1 MVRRSDYCPSECRCR
16 SLQTADLLQQPQHT
30 WHTNVHHAHQ
40 SPEWPG
46 KRKRDCRAAARNAK
60 RLKYAQQGDTRRG
73 TPLFV
78 EVEPDGSDT
87 WRLDAVADIIRNG
100 GVSSR
105 SCSATPCCL
114 HNRQQAQA
122 LLLGCFAMAGH
133 ERAQL
138 ALPDCACWHAKMH
151 EANALQLKPCGE
163 PMPHPGHAHLLMV
176 AGLLMLA
183 SLYTS

>member
-1 MVRRSDYCPSECRCR
+1 MLRRSDYCPSECRCR
-16 SLQTADLLQQPQHT
+16 SLQTADLLQQRQHT
-30 WHTNVHHAHQ
+30 WHTNVHHAQSGQPAPLWLHQ

-100 GVSSR
+100 GVSEAKLFSN
-105 SCSATPCCL
+105 SLLSA
-114 HNRQQAQA
+114 Q
-122 LLLGCFAMAGH
+122 
-133 ERAQL
+133 
-138 ALPDCACWHAKMH
+138 
-151 EANALQLKPCGE
+151 
-163 PMPHPGHAHLLMV
+163 
-176 AGLLMLA
+176 
-183 SLYTS
+183 